1 VSAGHILQRLL
12 LAIPTL
18 FGVSVIVF
26 VLLRVVPGDPIAMMT
41 PPGAT
46 AADIAQL
53 RELYGLDK
61 SVFSQYMIWLGDVLR
76 GDLGTSIS
84 LRQNVGELILERLP
98 ATIELTL
105 LATLMTLVLCPLL
118 ALCGSYF
125 HGSSFSGNIISRF
138 IDALAS
144 TFQAVPDFMWGL
156 LFILLLG
163 VALPLFPISGR
174 INPRLSTDFASHF
187 YLIESLLR
195 LDGPMIRELLHRLF
209 LPALAL
215 ALPMTGIVTRL
226 LKSSLNETL
235 KQDYITMARAR
246 GFSRFRIL
254 RVEALRN
261 ALIPTMALGG
271 VQLTFLL
278 GGTVLI
284 ERIFSFPGVGN
295 MAIAAVIQRD
305 LPLIQGLVLTFAI
318 LFIVINLLVD
328 LTYSWLNPRLRHG

>member
-1 VSAGHILQRLL
+1 MSAAQILQRFL

-18 FGVSVIVF
+18 FGVSVVIF

-61 SVFSQYMIWLGDVLR
+61 SILNQYLIWLGDVLR

-98 ATIELTL
+98 ATLELTL
-105 LATLMTLVLCPLL
+105 LATLMALILVPLL
-118 ALCGSYF
+118 AMSGSYCRQLALP
-125 HGSSFSGNIISRF
+125 GRTISRL

-144 TFQAVPDFMWGL
+144 TFQAVPDFLWGL

-163 VALPLFPISGR
+163 VAVPLFPISGR
-174 INPRLSTDFASHF
+174 INPRLTTDFSTHF
-187 YLIESLLR
+187 YLIESVLR
-195 LDGPMIRELLHRLF
+195 LDVEMIGELLHRLF

-226 LKSSLNETL
+226 LKASLDETL

-246 GFSRFRIL
+246 GFSRSRIL
-254 RVEALRN
+254 RKEAFRN
-261 ALIPTMALGG
+261 ALIPTLALGG

-284 ERIFSFPGVGN
+284 ERIFSFPGIGN
-295 MAIAAVIQRD
+295 MAITAVIQRD

-328 LTYSWLNPRLRHG
+328 LTYAWLNPRLRHG